1 VTARDITGQRF
12 GRLLVLER
20 AESGPNYAA
29 RWRCTCDCGV
39 AHVANHTQIVY
50 GHTRSCGCLRRDELA
65 KRNARR
71 PRLDKGDIS
80 VSARTYDRL
89 LDHADATGRSMRQ
102 IVEAAVAGVTP

>member
-1 VTARDITGQRF
+1 MTARDLTGQRF

-29 RWRCTCDCGV
+29 RWRCACDCGV
-39 AHVANHTQIVY
+39 ATCANHTQIVY
-50 GHTRSCGCLRRDELA
+50 GHTRSCGCLRREELA

-71 PRLDKGDIS
+71 PRLDKADIS
-80 VSARTYDRL
+80 VSAQTIERVRAHAART
-89 LDHADATGRSMRQ
+89 GVPMRQ